1 MRRTASQLRAEKI
14 AALQAEQAE
23 YDKRIQEGSK
33 FANHARCA
41 VVEDLY
47 ELFGIE
53 VEQRVRQGRSGAFP
67 VSVDRDESKRSARLL
82 DAVGQLLERD
92 SARLA
97 APLDASDSSGPNNAT
112 VPDGWRPE
120 AA

>member
-1 MRRTASQLRAEKI
+1 MRRTTSQLRAEKI

-23 YDKRIQEGSK
+23 YEKRIQDASK
-33 FANHARCA
+33 FASHARRA

-53 VEQRVRQGRSGAFP
+53 AEQRVRQGRSGAFP
-67 VSVDRDESKRSARLL
+67 VSADRDESKRSARLL
-82 DAVGQLLERD
+82 DAVSQLLERD
-92 SARLA
+92 AARPTTRPSTLEPGRADHSLSAGESPA
-97 APLDASDSSGPNNAT
+97 
-112 VPDGWRPE
+112 E